1 VLVTHQLQYLHD
13 AEHIVIMN
21 AGQVKAQGTYEFI
34 KSREN
39 EFSAFYDFEKSI
51 ATTVD
56 SSSNDGDEENN
67 DSEVSNSI

>member
-1 VLVTHQLQYLHD
+1 
-13 AEHIVIMN
+13 MN

-51 ATTVD
+51 SMTVD
-56 SSSNDGDEENN
+56 SSGSDDGDEESN
-67 DSEVSNSI
+67 DRELG